1 MQQNK
6 RYLIWRKYM
15 MNWKIFS
22 LLFLIN
28 PIIGY
33 SQIQDTLHLT
43 VSQLFDRGMSCN
55 LKIQADKLRERI
67 TQEQKKSSKSA
78 LYPDIELN
86 LDGGMIGQPV
96 VFEEGLSKPTFPQ
109 APNWSQDYGISLTQ
123 PLYQGGKLRLN
134 IKKSEIENQI
144 AALATAT
151 DLSDLK
157 LNLLQIYLE
166 LFCAYK
172 QHGILSRNIFES
184 KRRLKDIR
192 KMKEEG
198 IITNNDV
205 LRSELQLI
213 DDSLSLSETIN
224 QIHLSSQQLDVLLNM
239 DDSYIIKPDSV
250 ILFMDIPSLSSY
262 DDYIS
267 RAYESNPHMQSLYKE
282 VELSKNNLK
291 IMQAEYLPKVSL
303 VAGNALQR
311 PISRTLEDKF
321 NNKWNIGISLSLPL
335 SSLYKNNNKV
345 KEAEYEVLLK
355 LNEKDQQKQRI
366 RVQMKTAYLKYKE
379 AVNKVK
385 MKNLAIKQS
394 QENYRIMQ
402 NRYMNQLV
410 ILTDLLDANSIY
422 LNSQLQYITARAQAI
437 YAYYELQNICGNL

>member
-1 MQQNK
+1 M
-6 RYLIWRKYM
+6 
-15 MNWKIFS
+15 
-22 LLFLIN
+22 
-28 PIIGY
+28 
-33 SQIQDTLHLT
+33 
-43 VSQLFDRGMSCN
+43 
-55 LKIQADKLRERI
+55 
-67 TQEQKKSSKSA
+67 
-78 LYPDIELN
+78 
-86 LDGGMIGQPV
+86 
-96 VFEEGLSKPTFPQ
+96 
-109 APNWSQDYGISLTQ
+109 
-123 PLYQGGKLRLN
+123 N

-172 QHGILSRNIFES
+172 QHEILSRNIFES

-321 NNKWNIGISLSLPL
+321 NNNWNIGISLSLPL

-355 LNEKDQQKQRI
+355 LNEEDQQKQRI